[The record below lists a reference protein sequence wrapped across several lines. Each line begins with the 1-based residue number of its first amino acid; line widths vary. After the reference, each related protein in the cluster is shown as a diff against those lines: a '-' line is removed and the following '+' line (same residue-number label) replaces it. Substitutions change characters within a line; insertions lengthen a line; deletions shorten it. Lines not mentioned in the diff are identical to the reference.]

1 MTQTHHTNKQSGFT
15 LVELT
20 LSVAFIGFIVLFTV
34 IATLQVMRTYNKGLA
49 VKEINQTSRTIVE
62 ELSRAI
68 KSSTFNTV
76 NTAPND
82 ETPSKSRICVGGTSY
97 VWNVADAN
105 VNKYSSTANPA
116 VTFVRVEDPGGSLCG
131 HSSGVYPNV
140 DEDRATQLLTNRV
153 WVQSLIVTKDSVT
166 NLATI
171 SLQLSTSDDPA
182 SPLLEVLPGGGV
194 RCKGQAGDQFC
205 AVATLTTTVAMRG
218 DE

>member
-1 MTQTHHTNKQSGFT
+1 MTQTHRTNKQSGFT

-20 LSVAFIGFIVLFTV
+20 LSVAFIGFLVLFTV
-34 IATLQVMRTYNKGLA
+34 VATLQVMRTYNKGLA

-68 KSSTFNTV
+68 KSSTFTTV
-76 NTAPND
+76 NTTPND
-82 ETPSKSRICVGGTSY
+82 ETPSKSRICVGGVSY
-97 VWNVADAN
+97 VWNLAGAN
-105 VNKYSSTANPA
+105 LNKYASTGNPA
-116 VTFVRVEDPGGSLCG
+116 VTFVRVEDPGGSLCSQ
-131 HSSGVYPNV
+131 SSGFYPNV
-140 DEDRATQLLTNRV
+140 DESKATKLLSGRV
-153 WVQSLIVTKDSVT
+153 WVQSLKVTKNSTT

-171 SLQLSTSDDPA
+171 TMQLSTSDDPS
-182 SPLLEVLPGGGV
+182 SPLLESLPDGGV